1 MSDDTERSAAA
12 FEVDAHLEARPSL
25 EDKRA
30 ELERLQAEIA
40 AEDSTGTDV
49 AVAGAAD
56 GQEAQV
62 LHSMTVECLGD
73 MEVEFVAP
81 TSTGLSLFQFDM
93 QNRRTDDAAKAPQ
106 MIEFLFAHLTNESFW
121 RLRREWEA
129 SKNPA
134 IIMEAA
140 TEIVSKMAEVAEE
153 PDEDAMNRTMRRIQ
167 ERAEK
172 AQRKAKMDAA
182 LNSKKRG

>member
-40 AEDSTGTDV
+40 AEDSAGTDV
-49 AVAGAAD
+49 AVAGGDD

-73 MEVEFVAP
+73 MEIEYVAP

-93 QNRRTDDAAKAPQ
+93 QNRRTDDGAKSTQ

-121 RLRREWEA
+121 RLRQEWEA

-134 IIMEAA
+134 LIMEASS
-140 TEIVSKMAEVAEE
+140 EIVEHMAAHAEE

-182 LNSKKRG
+182 LNAKKRG